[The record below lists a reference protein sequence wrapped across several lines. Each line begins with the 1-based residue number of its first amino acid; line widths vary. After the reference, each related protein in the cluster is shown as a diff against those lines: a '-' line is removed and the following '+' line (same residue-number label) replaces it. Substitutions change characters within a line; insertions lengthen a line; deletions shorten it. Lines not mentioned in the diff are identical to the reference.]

1 MGVVFGFFF
10 MVLEMFFFILFDID
24 VFFWFVWLILVR
36 IKVCMEKFVVLLFLS
51 VIWFKLFIKF
61 NEFLFIILKKVNI

>member
-1 MGVVFGFFF
+1 MFLNIFFFILNKFMGVVFGFFF

-24 VFFWFVWLILVR
+24 VFFGFVWLILVR

-51 VIWFKLFIKF
+51 VI
-61 NEFLFIILKKVNI
+61 